1 MNTEKEK
8 KKRAIKV
15 IATTAIIT
23 LLTTHGIKLVKVKND
38 IYKVLENH
46 NESILHDENIVAHRG
61 FSGLEPDNSYESVE
75 LALNTPCV
83 DMIEIDVRKTN
94 DNQIILHHDSIINFD
109 DNIANIEDINLE
121 EIDINTL
128 KRKYPFF
135 NFSSYPYDD
144 TLFLIERFLNR
155 DAEDKEI
162 IKLDNFIDCYSF
174 DKPLIVDVKA
184 SKVSR
189 DYMDELN
196 RILRS
201 HKDKVFI
208 QSDNYEFLKEM
219 MSTYSDYKY
228 FFIVNSNDDIE
239 KMTVDFDGFTIRSRL
254 LSKVKIIDNKTY
266 LVYTINS
273 SRKYLRLLENKKYNE
288 DMYIITD
295 NPDYIC
301 AISESKQLKKVH
313 KE

>member
-1 MNTEKEK
+1 MDAEKGK
-8 KKRAIKV
+8 KKRIIKLV
-15 IATTAIIT
+15 ATTAIIT
-23 LLTTHGIKLVKVKND
+23 LLTTHGIKLVKGKNAVHK
-38 IYKVLENH
+38 ILENH
-46 NESILHDENIVAHRG
+46 SESIFHDENIVAHRG

-83 DMIEIDVRKTN
+83 DMIEIDVRKTK
-94 DNQIILHHDSIINFD
+94 DNQIILHHDSIINFND
-109 DNIANIEDINLE
+109 TFTNIEDINLE
-121 EIDINTL
+121 EIDTNTL
-128 KRKYPFF
+128 KRKYPFL
-135 NFSSYPYDD
+135 NFAAYPYDD
-144 TLFLIERFLNR
+144 TLFLAERFLNR
-155 DAEDKEI
+155 DAEDREI
-162 IKLDNFIDCYSF
+162 IKLVDFINWYSF
-174 DKPLIVDVKA
+174 DKPLIIDVKM
-184 SKVSR
+184 SEVSR
-189 DYMDELN
+189 EYMDELN
-196 RILRS
+196 RILGN
-201 HKDKVFI
+201 HKDNVYI
-208 QSDNYEFLKEM
+208 QSENYDFLKEM
-219 MSTYSDYKY
+219 MKIYGDYKY

-301 AISESKQLKKVH
+301 AISESKQLKKVY